1 MNLKTVDIILPNY
14 NKAKYLE
21 ECINSIL
28 NQSHKAWK
36 LYIIDDNSQDNS
48 KKILKNFEKIDSI
61 NIYKLK
67 KNMGPSFC
75 RNLGIRI
82 SSSEYIAFMDSDDY
96 WKKNKLKEQINF
108 MTQNNYDFTFTD
120 YTPFSIERDN
130 NIEKLLL

>member
-61 NIYKLK
+61 NIYKSKVIIILGHK
-67 KNMGPSFC
+67 I
-75 RNLGIRI
+75 NLFFQFILFPIIIGVHK
-82 SSSEYIAFMDSDDY
+82 S
-96 WKKNKLKEQINF
+96 
-108 MTQNNYDFTFTD
+108 
-120 YTPFSIERDN
+120 
-130 NIEKLLL
+130 NIF